1 MSAQGVLGLDG
12 SLSWQQARFVAAQA
26 ARPLSARTARL
37 DESAGCLLA
46 APLTTL
52 ADDPAED
59 CAEFSGYALCGEGP
73 WTIVELPHDVALSP
87 HCAAL
92 VTRREPVP
100 PHTDCVIGLHESV
113 VREEPDG
120 RTIVTAHD
128 PLTGLPE
135 EYARPDLGYGIVR
148 QAARGHAGTML
159 VPRGTRVTPQLISL
173 AARYGHDHLSITPP
187 PTVGTLVL
195 GAHLLERG
203 MPRFGRPRDALG
215 YAIPAFIATLGAR
228 ANPAVR
234 APETRDLLLEEIDD
248 ANVDLLITTG
258 NTGENSEL
266 REVLRDLNARW
277 LIDGVEMTP
286 GAGVLLA
293 RLADD
298 RLLLGLPGDP
308 VQALAALMSLAP
320 IVVAKLRDD
329 QVDPAH
335 LAEHAVL
342 LANAPLPHHAHD
354 TGIVPVMVTRSAA
367 GTTALPLENPGELTT
382 WAQANAFAVVP
393 PGEGAQ
399 GRTVGLLPPLGS

>member
-26 ARPLSARTARL
+26 ARPAQPRTARL
-37 DESAGCLLA
+37 DESAGSLLA
-46 APLTTL
+46 APLATL
-52 ADDPAED
+52 ADDPPED

-87 HCAAL
+87 HCAAF
-92 VTRREPVP
+92 VSRGEPIP

-113 VREEPDG
+113 VREELDT
-120 RTIVTAHD
+120 RKVVTAHD
-128 PLTGLPE
+128 PLTGIPDE
-135 EYARPDLGYGIVR
+135 RARPDLGAGIVR
-148 QAARGHAGTML
+148 QGSRASAGTTL
-159 VPRGTRVTPQLISL
+159 VPRGARVTPQLLAL
-173 AARYGHDHLSITPP
+173 AARYGHDHVSITPP
-187 PTVGTLVL
+187 PTVGTLIL

-215 YAIPAFIATLGAR
+215 FAIPAYIATLGAR

-234 APETRDLLLEEIDD
+234 APETRDQLINDIDD
-248 ANVDLLITTG
+248 ANVHLLITTG

-266 REVLRDLNARW
+266 REVLRDLGARW

-298 RLLLGLPGDP
+298 RLVLGLPGDP
-308 VQALAALMSLAP
+308 VQALAAVMSLAP
-320 IVVAKLRDD
+320 ILISRLRDD
-329 QVDPAH
+329 EVDPAH
-335 LAEHAVL
+335 LHEHAVL
-342 LANAPLPHHAHD
+342 LANAPLPQYEHD
-354 TGIVPVMVTRSAA
+354 TAIVPVQVSRSAA
-367 GTTALPLENPGELTT
+367 GTTALPLENPGDLRT
-382 WAQANAFAVVP
+382 WAAATAFAVVP